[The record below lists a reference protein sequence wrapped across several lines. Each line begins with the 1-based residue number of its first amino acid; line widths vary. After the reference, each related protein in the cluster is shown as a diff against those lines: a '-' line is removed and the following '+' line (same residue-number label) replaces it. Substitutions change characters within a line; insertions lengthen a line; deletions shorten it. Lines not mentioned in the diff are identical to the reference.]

1 MECTQAEQQKKNCPT
16 DQDVHSSVLCGPN
29 NPECAAG
36 SKEIASVAQHSL
48 SSYTNFSVQGGDGV
62 PPILTR
68 YLPSKFILFSL
79 YFSSLFEI
87 IITHA
92 CFNGLA

>member
-36 SKEIASVAQHSL
+36 SKETASVAQHSL
-48 SSYTNFSVQGGDGV
+48 SSYMNFSVQGGGWGTSNSDEIFAFKV
-62 PPILTR
+62 H
-68 YLPSKFILFSL
+68 FIF
-79 YFSSLFEI
+79 FVFFF
-87 IITHA
+87 T
-92 CFNGLA
+92 F